1 MKKTI
6 LALLIILLFTRYLPL
21 SAQGQ
26 NKDAYEILVY
36 NSSKF
41 TIKCAPLC
49 EKSEGVFVAFTSY
62 LDAGK
67 TFLFRVQ
74 KLAGGILPRGV
85 EGNITFSLLN
95 PNYSGAV
102 QVHFNNPAVGSP
114 TFEIATSD
122 WPILIVPMTDPE
134 VATHGT
140 GYFVDPASYV
150 KIIVDTSRS
159 NGGNTNPLT
168 VTSQSMLEPIPPV
181 INFDWKVTQRMRK
194 NEDDD
199 NDGKAYKMITYL
211 FTTSGDYAAVKR
223 DDASFSLTIYS
234 KKGNTWI
241 IDDEKKTITVMNM
254 SKTIGEGAALGRE
267 VAQSKKKAPLEKDRD
282 DEKFT
287 ISKTGKTKQYL
298 GYTAEEYE
306 FRNNSVLTTKNTS
319 KTGTSSFWYAKVPFD
334 PVKVYTMGA
343 GRPADMSKLQN
354 DPRMKDN
361 ITAIPILNK
370 NFLWVETEAGGL
382 KGMEV
387 TEIKNVNTTINTAG
401 YQVKVMN
408 SLKDMLKNRNN

>member
-1 MKKTI
+1 
-6 LALLIILLFTRYLPL
+6 
-21 SAQGQ
+21 
-26 NKDAYEILVY
+26 
-36 NSSKF
+36 
-41 TIKCAPLC
+41 
-49 EKSEGVFVAFTSY
+49 
-62 LDAGK
+62 
-67 TFLFRVQ
+67 
-74 KLAGGILPRGV
+74 
-85 EGNITFSLLN
+85 
-95 PNYSGAV
+95 
-102 QVHFNNPAVGSP
+102 
-114 TFEIATSD
+114 
-122 WPILIVPMTDPE
+122 
-134 VATHGT
+134 
-140 GYFVDPASYV
+140 
-150 KIIVDTSRS
+150 
-159 NGGNTNPLT
+159 
-168 VTSQSMLEPIPPV
+168 MLEPIPPV

-354 DPRMKDN
+354 DPRMKNN